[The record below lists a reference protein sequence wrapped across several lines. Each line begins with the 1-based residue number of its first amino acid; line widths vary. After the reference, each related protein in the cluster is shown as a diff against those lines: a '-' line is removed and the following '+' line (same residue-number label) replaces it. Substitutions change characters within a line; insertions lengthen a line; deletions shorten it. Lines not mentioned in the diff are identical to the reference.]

1 MKSSPLLDWQDK
13 CVIIQRMGSHISL
26 NCWCYIQPLAWT
38 IIIEVCVRAC
48 IHILQT
54 ILKGLDNVPYVAQ
67 ATKFCMY
74 YMYALVSLFRPQSH
88 SGAYKWYSNFL
99 LLKIISSSISHKP
112 SCNESDTQSVS
123 IFVLYFL
130 AVVYN
135 LQELQADLLCIGY
148 SISLQ
153 YFLAMKRCVTNL
165 IKLTWL
171 VLMTRSA
178 LLWRM
183 CCRHVRLKF
192 EFLWFCSQMIT
203 FVDHFKCKQLQMFGI
218 AHYQNSLN
226 TS

>member
-26 NCWCYIQPLAWT
+26 NRWCYIQPLAWT

-99 LLKIISSSISHKP
+99 LLKIISSSLSHKP
-112 SCNESDTQSVS
+112 SCNGSDIQPVS
-123 IFVLYFL
+123 IMVLYFL
-130 AVVYN
+130 AVVYK
-135 LQELQADLLCIGY
+135 LQTDLLCIGY

-153 YFLAMKRCVTNL
+153 WKMCDWSDEADLTGSYDQVSFTVMWTLESQTCKIKIWVFMILFTNDN
-165 IKLTWL
+165 I
-171 VLMTRSA
+171 
-178 LLWRM
+178 
-183 CCRHVRLKF
+183 
-192 EFLWFCSQMIT
+192 CSS
-203 FVDHFKCKQLQMFGI
+203 LQV
-218 AHYQNSLN
+218 
-226 TS
+226 